1 MPRSTLHRAYV
12 TALVA
17 VAAVVGCRAAATPAA
32 GARDASA
39 AAMSVAMMDS
49 TLSLTGWFQTV
60 WGDTPHYMVVDDAG
74 RSTELLLSEEVT
86 RTLGGARALDRK
98 KVKVTGTR
106 SSQPPGAL
114 RVSAIQL
121 DTGGK

>member
-1 MPRSTLHRAYV
+1 
-12 TALVA
+12 
-17 VAAVVGCRAAATPAA
+17 
-32 GARDASA
+32 
-39 AAMSVAMMDS
+39 MSVAMMDS